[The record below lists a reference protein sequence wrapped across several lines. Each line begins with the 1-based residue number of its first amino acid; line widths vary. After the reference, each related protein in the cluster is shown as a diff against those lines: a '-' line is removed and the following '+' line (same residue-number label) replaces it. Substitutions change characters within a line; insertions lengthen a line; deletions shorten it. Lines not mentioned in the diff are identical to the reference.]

1 MTTPHWTERSTADA
15 MFKVGADFV
24 RQIEPPATQTRSR
37 LAQVLGVSRGRVSQV
52 LNNPGNLTLRKMIE
66 YAKALQKRIA
76 IVAYDDTDT
85 SQAPI
90 SGEVFVA
97 CWERA
102 GRPRDFFDLKEADS
116 ESRSFHFDVTVVQI
130 TATTGFLRP
139 GLFDVADTA
148 LGEDSNVVQSTS

>member
-1 MTTPHWTERSTADA
+1 MTASHWTERSTADA

-37 LAQVLGVSRGRVSQV
+37 LADVLGVSKGRVSQV
-52 LNNPGNLTLRKMIE
+52 LNNPGNLTLKKMIE
-66 YAKALQKRIA
+66 YAKALGKRMA
-76 IVAYDDTDT
+76 IVAYDDADR

-102 GRPRDFFDLKEADS
+102 GRPRDFFDLEEVDS
-116 ESRSFHFDVTVVQI
+116 ESRSFYFDVSIVRI
-130 TATTGFLRP
+130 TTGFVGF
-139 GLFDVADTA
+139 GLVDVADTA
-148 LGEDSNVVQSTS
+148 QGEDSDVVQSTL